1 MKSPYYNLKA
11 EMAKRNITIQ
21 DIAVC
26 IKKSYQTTHSK
37 VTAKSPIT
45 IEEGTS
51 IKRLLKTN
59 MPLETLFAK

>member
-11 EMAKRNITIQ
+11 EMAKKNITIQ

-26 IKKSYQTTHSK
+26 IHKSYQTTHSK

-45 IEEGTS
+45 IEEGIS
-51 IKRLLKTN
+51 IKRLLNTN